1 MLFFSV
7 GEWQKLMKESSV
19 FIFYGT
25 QKCLNYVRPSL
36 LVSFPLQGK
45 NRYTM
50 RTCICIK
57 LLLFVIVVVLYDLFR
72 FIGTIPV
79 TFFC

>member
-25 QKCLNYVRPSL
+25 QKCLNYVPPSL

-50 RTCICIK
+50 RTCM
-57 LLLFVIVVVLYDLFR
+57 LHQ
-72 FIGTIPV
+72 V
-79 TFFC
+79 TTLRYCCRSI